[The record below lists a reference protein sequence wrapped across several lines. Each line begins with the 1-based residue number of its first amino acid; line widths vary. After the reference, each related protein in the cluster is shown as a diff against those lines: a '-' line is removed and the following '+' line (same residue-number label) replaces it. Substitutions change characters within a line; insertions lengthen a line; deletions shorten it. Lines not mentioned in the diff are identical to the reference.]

1 MIQIDLPTLVKR
13 LNLFSRQ
20 ALEMAASECMS
31 QQAAEITVSHVL
43 IQMLAMPRSDLRV
56 ITRQG
61 DIGMEELRQALTV
74 ENYTTARS
82 ADSYPAFSPML
93 VEWLKEGWLLASA
106 EMQHSELRGGVL
118 LLALLHSPLRYI
130 PPAAAQLLTGI
141 NRDRLQQ
148 DFVQWTQ
155 ESAESVVPDADCKGA
170 GALTDVADS
179 LLARYAKNMTE
190 DARNDRLDPVLCRD
204 HEIDLM
210 IDILCRRRK
219 NNPVVVGEAGVGKSA
234 LIEGLALRIVA
245 GQVPDKLKNT
255 DIMTLDLGAL
265 QAGASV
271 KGEFEKRFKGLM
283 AEVISSPVPVILF
296 IDEAHT
302 LIGAG
307 NQQGGLDISNLLKPA
322 LARGE
327 LKTIAATT
335 WSEYKKY
342 FEKDAAL
349 SRRFQLVKVSEPN
362 AAEATIILRGLSA
375 VYEQSHGVLID
386 DDALQAA
393 ATLSE
398 RYLSGRQLPDKAI
411 DVLDTACARVAI
423 NLSSPPKQIS
433 ALTTLSHQQEAE
445 IRQLER
451 ELRIGLRTNTSR
463 MTEVLVQYDETLTA
477 LDELEAAWH
486 QQQTLVQEIIALRQQ
501 LLGMAED
508 DAASLPHVDAVEDTP
523 PESEQDNTGAK
534 LADEAG
540 SEQPEETAETVSP
553 VQRLAQLTAELDAL
567 HNDRLLVSPHVD
579 KKQIAAVIA
588 EWTGVPLN
596 RLSQN
601 EMSVITDLPVW
612 LGDTIKGQ
620 DLAIASLHKHLL
632 TARADLRRPGR
643 PLGAFLLAGPSG
655 VGKTETVLQLA
666 ELLYG
671 GRQYL
676 TTINMSEFQEKH
688 TVSRLIGSPPGYVG
702 YGEGG
707 VLTEAIRQKPYS
719 VVLLDEVEKAHP
731 DVLNLFYQAFD
742 KGEMADGEGRLIDCK
757 NIVFFLTSNLG
768 YQVIV
773 EHADDPETMQEV
785 LYPVL
790 ADFFKPALL
799 ARMEVVPYQSLKT
812 RALGVLPAD
821 LNLRDQVGPTF
832 DQVFTSADDNKLVV
846 PQFLTRYGL
855 QSYFVK
861 QRDELVELTAM
872 DSWVLNLTRSVKYS
886 DADRAEIQRQLTE
899 QYISDYTATWRAGMD
914 NLNIRNFESIGQL
927 TGALEQVISGDL
939 PLQRALTV
947 LRDNTQPG
955 VFSEKLSAK
964 EREEALAEPD
974 YQLLTRLGHE
984 FAPENSTLAVQK
996 DKESTMQA
1004 VYQQLTELHRYLLAI
1019 QNAPVPGKSA
1029 LKAVQLRLDQNSSDP
1044 IFATRQM
1051 AKTLPAP
1058 LNRWVGRLADQAWHV
1073 VMVEAV
1079 HYMEVD
1085 WRDSVVKPFN
1095 EQLANN
1101 YPFNPRSAQD
1111 ASLDAFER
1119 FFKPDGILDTFYQ
1132 QNLKLFIDNDLSLED
1147 GDNSVIIREDI
1158 IAQLK
1163 TAQKIR
1169 DIFFSKQNGLGTS
1182 FAVETVSLSGN
1193 KRRSVLNLDGQLVDY
1208 SQGRNYT
1215 AHLVWPNNMREGNES
1230 KLTLVGA
1237 NGGAPRSISFSGPWA
1252 QFRLFGA
1259 GQLTGVQDG
1268 NFTVRFSV
1276 DGGAM
1281 TYRVHIRCSSNC
1293 YRLTTPLRAQQR
1305 CGWPHLNS
1313 KTMSAGC
1320 NNFLIPPRYSRWKP
1334 GCR

>member
-1 MIQIDLPTLVKR
+1 MIQIDLTTLVKR
-13 LNLFSRQ
+13 LNPFSKQ

-31 QQAAEITVSHVL
+31 QQAAEINVAHVL
-43 IQMLAMPRSDLRV
+43 IQMLTIPRSDLRV
-56 ITRQG
+56 IAEHADISG
-61 DIGMEELRQALTV
+61 DELRQTLTV
-74 ENYTTARS
+74 ENYTTSRS

-93 VEWLKEGWLLASA
+93 IEWLKESWLLASA
-106 EMQHSELRGGVL
+106 EMQQTELRGGVL
-118 LLALLHSPLRYI
+118 LLALLHTPLRYV
-130 PPAAAQLLTGI
+130 PPAAARLLTNI
-141 NRDRLQQ
+141 NRDQLQQ
-148 DFVQWTQ
+148 DFAGWTKA
-155 ESAESVVPDADCKGA
+155 SAESVV
-170 GALTDVADS
+170 LTDGQSGQHATVAGEET

-190 DARNDRLDPVLCRD
+190 DARNGKLDPVLCRD
-204 HEIDLM
+204 NEIDLM

-245 GQVPDKLKNT
+245 GQVPDKLRDTN
-255 DIMTLDLGAL
+255 IMTLDLGAL

-283 AEVISSPVPVILF
+283 AEVIQSPKQVILF

-386 DDALQAA
+386 DEALQAA

-433 ALTTLSHQQEAE
+433 ALTTLSHQCEAE
-445 IRQLER
+445 MRQLER
-451 ELRIGLRTNTSR
+451 EIRIGLRTDTSR
-463 MTEVLVQYDETLTA
+463 LTDVIVQYDETLTA
-477 LDELEAAWH
+477 LDELNAAW
-486 QQQTLVQEIIALRQQ
+486 QQQQALVQEIIALRKGLLEEPEIPPAEENTSDAENSGDITPQDETETSGQEGETEPQ
-501 LLGMAED
+501 LSPAE
-508 DAASLPHVDAVEDTP
+508 
-523 PESEQDNTGAK
+523 
-534 LADEAG
+534 
-540 SEQPEETAETVSP
+540 
-553 VQRLAQLTAELDAL
+553 RLSQLTAELDAL
-567 HNDRLLVSPHVD
+567 HDTQLLVSPHVD

-601 EMSVITDLPVW
+601 EISVITDLPQW

-620 DLAIASLHKHLL
+620 NLAIKHLHKHLL

-773 EHADDPETMQEV
+773 EYADNPEAMKEA

-790 ADFFKPALL
+790 SDFFKPALL
-799 ARMEVVPYQSLKT
+799 ARMEVVPYLPLSRDTLATIISGKLARLDNVLRSRFNAEVVIAPAVTDEIMQRVT
-812 RALGVLPAD
+812 RAENGARMLESVIDGEMLPPLSLLLLQKMAANAVITRISLGVTNGAFTAD
-821 LNLRDQVGPTF
+821 IEEEMAV
-832 DQVFTSADDNKLVV
+832 SDDT
-846 PQFLTRYGL
+846 P
-855 QSYFVK
+855 
-861 QRDELVELTAM
+861 
-872 DSWVLNLTRSVKYS
+872 
-886 DADRAEIQRQLTE
+886 
-899 QYISDYTATWRAGMD
+899 
-914 NLNIRNFESIGQL
+914 
-927 TGALEQVISGDL
+927 
-939 PLQRALTV
+939 
-947 LRDNTQPG
+947 
-955 VFSEKLSAK
+955 
-964 EREEALAEPD
+964 EP
-974 YQLLTRLGHE
+974 
-984 FAPENSTLAVQK
+984 
-996 DKESTMQA
+996 
-1004 VYQQLTELHRYLLAI
+1004 
-1019 QNAPVPGKSA
+1019 
-1029 LKAVQLRLDQNSSDP
+1029 
-1044 IFATRQM
+1044 
-1051 AKTLPAP
+1051 
-1058 LNRWVGRLADQAWHV
+1058 
-1073 VMVEAV
+1073 
-1079 HYMEVD
+1079 
-1085 WRDSVVKPFN
+1085 
-1095 EQLANN
+1095 
-1101 YPFNPRSAQD
+1101 
-1111 ASLDAFER
+1111 
-1119 FFKPDGILDTFYQ
+1119 
-1132 QNLKLFIDNDLSLED
+1132 
-1147 GDNSVIIREDI
+1147 
-1158 IAQLK
+1158 
-1163 TAQKIR
+1163 
-1169 DIFFSKQNGLGTS
+1169 
-1182 FAVETVSLSGN
+1182 ETVEDAAL
-1193 KRRSVLNLDGQLVDY
+1193 
-1208 SQGRNYT
+1208 
-1215 AHLVWPNNMREGNES
+1215 
-1230 KLTLVGA
+1230 
-1237 NGGAPRSISFSGPWA
+1237 
-1252 QFRLFGA
+1252 
-1259 GQLTGVQDG
+1259 
-1268 NFTVRFSV
+1268 
-1276 DGGAM
+1276 
-1281 TYRVHIRCSSNC
+1281 
-1293 YRLTTPLRAQQR
+1293 
-1305 CGWPHLNS
+1305 
-1313 KTMSAGC
+1313 
-1320 NNFLIPPRYSRWKP
+1320 
-1334 GCR
+1334 

>member
-1 MIQIDLPTLVKR
+1 MIQIDLATLVKR
-13 LNLFSRQ
+13 LNPFAKQ

-31 QQAAEITVSHVL
+31 QQASEITVAHVL
-43 IQMLAMPRSDLRV
+43 LQMLAIPRNDVRV
-56 ITRQG
+56 IAERTG
-61 DIGMEELRQALTV
+61 ISAEDLRQALTV
-74 ENYTTARS
+74 ESYPGGRS
-82 ADSYPAFSPML
+82 AEGYPSFSPML
-93 VEWLKEGWLLASA
+93 IEWLKESWLLASA
-106 EMQHSELRGGVL
+106 QMQHSELRSGVL
-118 LLALLHSPLRYI
+118 LLTLLHSPLRYI
-130 PPAAAQLLTGI
+130 PPAAARLLTAI
-141 NRDRLQQ
+141 NRDQLQQ
-148 DFVQWTQ
+148 DFAAWTK
-155 ESAESVVPDADCKGA
+155 ESAESVNQVGGQAPGTPET
-170 GALTDVADS
+170 GDS
-179 LLARYAKNMTE
+179 GLARYAKNMTE
-190 DARNDRLDPVLCRD
+190 DARNGKLDPVLCRD

-234 LIEGLALRIVA
+234 LIEGLALRIVS

-307 NQQGGLDISNLLKPA
+307 NQAGGLDVSGLLKPA

-451 ELRIGLRTNTSR
+451 ELRIGLRTDTSR
-463 MTEVLVQYDETLTA
+463 MTEVLEQYDETLSA
-477 LDELEAAWH
+477 LDELEVAWQQ

-501 LLGMAED
+501 LLGAAED
-508 DAASLPHVDAVEDTP
+508 TDAVV
-523 PESEQDNTGAK
+523 
-534 LADEAG
+534 
-540 SEQPEETAETVSP
+540 EEVTETVSP

-601 EMSVITDLPVW
+601 EMSVITDLPKW
-612 LGDTIKGQ
+612 LGDTIKGR

-773 EHADDPETMQEV
+773 EHADDPETMQEA

-799 ARMEVVPYQSLKT
+799 ARMEVVPYLPLSKETLATIIAGKLARLDNVLRSRFGADVIIGPEVTDEIMSRVT
-812 RALGVLPAD
+812 RAENGARMLESVIDGDMLPPLSLLLLQKMAANTAIARIRLSAAD
-821 LNLRDQVGPTF
+821 GA
-832 DQVFTSADDNKLVV
+832 FTADVEDALPDDAVT
-846 PQFLTRYGL
+846 PQTE
-855 QSYFVK
+855 
-861 QRDELVELTAM
+861 DE
-872 DSWVLNLTRSVKYS
+872 
-886 DADRAEIQRQLTE
+886 
-899 QYISDYTATWRAGMD
+899 
-914 NLNIRNFESIGQL
+914 
-927 TGALEQVISGDL
+927 
-939 PLQRALTV
+939 TV
-947 LRDNTQPG
+947 L
-955 VFSEKLSAK
+955 
-964 EREEALAEPD
+964 
-974 YQLLTRLGHE
+974 
-984 FAPENSTLAVQK
+984 
-996 DKESTMQA
+996 
-1004 VYQQLTELHRYLLAI
+1004 
-1019 QNAPVPGKSA
+1019 
-1029 LKAVQLRLDQNSSDP
+1029 
-1044 IFATRQM
+1044 
-1051 AKTLPAP
+1051 
-1058 LNRWVGRLADQAWHV
+1058 
-1073 VMVEAV
+1073 
-1079 HYMEVD
+1079 
-1085 WRDSVVKPFN
+1085 
-1095 EQLANN
+1095 
-1101 YPFNPRSAQD
+1101 
-1111 ASLDAFER
+1111 
-1119 FFKPDGILDTFYQ
+1119 
-1132 QNLKLFIDNDLSLED
+1132 
-1147 GDNSVIIREDI
+1147 
-1158 IAQLK
+1158 
-1163 TAQKIR
+1163 
-1169 DIFFSKQNGLGTS
+1169 
-1182 FAVETVSLSGN
+1182 
-1193 KRRSVLNLDGQLVDY
+1193 
-1208 SQGRNYT
+1208 
-1215 AHLVWPNNMREGNES
+1215 
-1230 KLTLVGA
+1230 
-1237 NGGAPRSISFSGPWA
+1237 
-1252 QFRLFGA
+1252 
-1259 GQLTGVQDG
+1259 
-1268 NFTVRFSV
+1268 
-1276 DGGAM
+1276 
-1281 TYRVHIRCSSNC
+1281 
-1293 YRLTTPLRAQQR
+1293 
-1305 CGWPHLNS
+1305 
-1313 KTMSAGC
+1313 
-1320 NNFLIPPRYSRWKP
+1320 
-1334 GCR
+1334 

>member
-1 MIQIDLPTLVKR
+1 MIQIDLATLVKR
-13 LNLFSRQ
+13 LNPFSKQ
-20 ALEMAASECMS
+20 ALELAASECMS

-43 IQMLAMPRSDLRV
+43 IQMLAIPRSDLRV
-56 ITRQG
+56 ITDRAN
-61 DIGMEELRQALTV
+61 IGADELRQALTV
-74 ENYTTARS
+74 ENYATARS

-93 VEWLKEGWLLASA
+93 VEWLKEAWLLASA
-106 EMQHSELRGGVL
+106 EMQQTELRGGVL
-118 LLALLHSPLRYI
+118 LLTLLHSPLRYV
-130 PPAAAQLLTGI
+130 PPAAGRLLTAI
-141 NRDRLQQ
+141 NRDQLQQ
-148 DFVQWTQ
+148 DFAGWTK
-155 ESAESVVPDADCKGA
+155 ESAESVVLNADGQ
-170 GALTDVADS
+170 VASATADTGDS
-179 LLARYAKNMTE
+179 LLCRYAKNMTE
-190 DARNDRLDPVLCRD
+190 DARKGRLDPVLCRD
-204 HEIDLM
+204 NEIDLM

-234 LIEGLALRIVA
+234 LIEGLALRIVD
-245 GQVPDKLKNT
+245 GRVPDKLRDT

-283 AEVISSPVPVILF
+283 AEVIQSPKPVILF

-302 LIGAG
+302 LIGTG

-349 SRRFQLVKVSEPN
+349 SRRFQLVKVSEPT

-386 DDALQAA
+386 DEALQAA

-433 ALTTLSHQQEAE
+433 ALTTLRHQCEAE

-451 ELRIGLRTNTSR
+451 ELRIGLRTDTSR
-463 MTEVLVQYDETLTA
+463 LTEVLVQYDETLTE

-486 QQQTLVQEIIALRQQ
+486 QQRALVQEIIALRKG
-501 LLGMAED
+501 LLDET
-508 DAASLPHVDAVEDTP
+508 AAPD
-523 PESEQDNTGAK
+523 
-534 LADEAG
+534 
-540 SEQPEETAETVSP
+540 AETVAGDERIVETIDDNTVATDEP
-553 VQRLAQLTAELDAL
+553 VAGQPEPEILPAERLAQLTAELDAL
-567 HNDRLLVSPHVD
+567 HNMQPLVSPHVD

-601 EMSVITDLPVW
+601 EMSVITDLPQW

-620 DLAIASLHKHLL
+620 DLAIKHLHKHLL

-757 NIVFFLTSNLG
+757 NIAFFLTSNLG

-773 EHADDPETMQEV
+773 EHADNPETMQEA

-799 ARMEVVPYQSLKT
+799 ARMEVVPY
-812 RALGVLPAD
+812 
-821 LNLRDQVGPTF
+821 
-832 DQVFTSADDNKLVV
+832 
-846 PQFLTRYGL
+846 
-855 QSYFVK
+855 
-861 QRDELVELTAM
+861 
-872 DSWVLNLTRSVKYS
+872 
-886 DADRAEIQRQLTE
+886 
-899 QYISDYTATWRAGMD
+899 
-914 NLNIRNFESIGQL
+914 
-927 TGALEQVISGDL
+927 L
-939 PLQRALTV
+939 PL
-947 LRDNTQPG
+947 
-955 VFSEKLSAK
+955 S
-964 EREEALAEPD
+964 RE
-974 YQLLTRLGHE
+974 
-984 FAPENSTLAVQK
+984 TLAVIIAGK
-996 DKESTMQA
+996 
-1004 VYQQLTELHRYLLAI
+1004 LA
-1019 QNAPVPGKSA
+1019 
-1029 LKAVQLRLDQNSSDP
+1029 RLDNVLR
-1044 IFATRQM
+1044 TRFGAEVVIKPEVTDEIMQRVTRAENGARM
-1051 AKTLPAP
+1051 LESVIDGEMLPP
-1058 LNRWVGRLADQAWHV
+1058 
-1073 VMVEAV
+1073 
-1079 HYMEVD
+1079 
-1085 WRDSVVKPFN
+1085 
-1095 EQLANN
+1095 
-1101 YPFNPRSAQD
+1101 
-1111 ASLDAFER
+1111 
-1119 FFKPDGILDTFYQ
+1119 
-1132 QNLKLFIDNDLSLED
+1132 LSLLLLQKMAA
-1147 GDNSVIIREDI
+1147 NAA
-1158 IAQLK
+1158 IAC
-1163 TAQKIR
+1163 IM
-1169 DIFFSKQNGLGTS
+1169 LG
-1182 FAVETVSLSGN
+1182 V
-1193 KRRSVLNLDGQLVDY
+1193 
-1208 SQGRNYT
+1208 
-1215 AHLVWPNNMREGNES
+1215 
-1230 KLTLVGA
+1230 
-1237 NGGAPRSISFSGPWA
+1237 
-1252 QFRLFGA
+1252 
-1259 GQLTGVQDG
+1259 
-1268 NFTVRFSV
+1268 V
-1276 DGGAM
+1276 DGAFIAD
-1281 TYRVHIRCSSNC
+1281 VEDAPEDSADAD
-1293 YRLTTPLRAQQR
+1293 AQ
-1305 CGWPHLNS
+1305 PEPETEDAAVL
-1313 KTMSAGC
+1313 
-1320 NNFLIPPRYSRWKP
+1320 
-1334 GCR
+1334 